1 MNSKGIVS
9 SLCPSVCDAKG
20 HINKPFRPQTGLSA
34 VELSIVLVLLA
45 VLAAVALTR
54 IWAVQADAER
64 VGLAYFVGS
73 LRSAVG
79 IKVASLVAR
88 DDLPG
93 IAALVDSNP
102 MDLMSEM
109 PRNYRGVLARDERAA
124 VEGGE
129 WFFDSSSRM
138 LVYRI
143 RNAEIF
149 RGGFGPPAEARFL
162 LVPVYEDRN
171 GNGRYDSG
179 DAIQNVRLETVR
191 SYQWGP

>member
-1 MNSKGIVS
+1 VS
-9 SLCPSVCDAKG
+9 GCDAKG
-20 HINKPFRPQTGLSA
+20 QFGGPHRPQTGLSA
-34 VELSIVLVLLA
+34 VELSIALVLLA
-45 VLAAVALTR
+45 VLSAVALNR

-64 VGLAYFVGS
+64 VGLEYFVGS

-88 DDLPG
+88 DDLAG
-93 IAALVDSNP
+93 IAALADSNP
-102 MDLMSEM
+102 MDLLSER
-109 PRNYRGVLARDERAA
+109 PRNYRGVRAGNESKA

-129 WFFDSSSRM
+129 WYFDGTSRM

-149 RGGFGPPAEARFL
+149 RGGFRPPAEARFL

-171 GNGRYDSG
+171 RNGRFDTG
-179 DAIQNVRLETVR
+179 DAIQNVRLEAVR
-191 SYQWGP
+191 PYHWGPQG